1 MTMCTMAVR
10 TAAAMSLIF
19 AASFSPAE
27 TTSPPPASPAPASP
41 AHASASAAAELD
53 KHLTGLSSWAAD
65 FTQTIDDGHGNVQR
79 SAAGRLFLQRPG
91 KFRWDYTQPSEQLV
105 LADGRQIWFYDKD
118 LAQANVRDMDTS
130 LASTPASL
138 LSGSGSV
145 STQFN
150 VTALP
155 ASGGLQWY
163 QLIPKHADTD
173 FQVVRIG
180 FDKGDLRS
188 MFLADKLNQITQLT
202 FSNSKRNIVIAAG
215 SVFVRAAAG
224 SRCDRTRRQVRTN
237 DGTYRPLADRL
248 RPQSLDEYVG
258 QSHLLGVGAPLRRA
272 LESGRPHSMILWGPP
287 GTGKTTLA
295 RLVASGAHAEFIA
308 LSAVLAGIKDI
319 RAVVEQAR
327 SLRGTR
333 DTVLFLDEVHRF
345 NKSQQDTFLPYV
357 EDGTLIFVGATTENP
372 SFEVNNALL
381 SRARVYVLKPLEAA
395 DLAKLLDRAL
405 QDPERGLGQLKLQI
419 DDGARELL
427 LAAADGD
434 ARRML
439 NLLETAADLSSAEE
453 AGRRL
458 DVDTMRAVIGST
470 YVRFDKG
477 GENFYDQISAL
488 HKSVRGSDPDAALYW
503 LCRMLAGGCD
513 PLYIARRA
521 LRMASEDIGN
531 ADPRALTLAL
541 EACSVYERLGSP
553 EGELAI
559 AQAVVFM
566 ACAAKSN
573 AVYTAYKAAAEDAAG
588 LGSLEVPLHLRNAPT
603 RLMKEIGYGKGYR
616 YAHDEPGGYAAGERY
631 FPDEMPDRRYYV
643 PAPRGLEIK
652 IGEALNARRER
663 DARARGAGG

>member
-1 MTMCTMAVR
+1 
-10 TAAAMSLIF
+10 
-19 AASFSPAE
+19 
-27 TTSPPPASPAPASP
+27 
-41 AHASASAAAELD
+41 
-53 KHLTGLSSWAAD
+53 
-65 FTQTIDDGHGNVQR
+65 
-79 SAAGRLFLQRPG
+79 
-91 KFRWDYTQPSEQLV
+91 
-105 LADGRQIWFYDKD
+105 
-118 LAQANVRDMDTS
+118 
-130 LASTPASL
+130 
-138 LSGSGSV
+138 
-145 STQFN
+145 
-150 VTALP
+150 VTV
-155 ASGGLQWY
+155 G
-163 QLIPKHADTD
+163 
-173 FQVVRIG
+173 
-180 FDKGDLRS
+180 
-188 MFLADKLNQITQLT
+188 
-202 FSNSKRNIVIAAG
+202 
-215 SVFVRAAAG
+215 
-224 SRCDRTRRQVRTN
+224 

-258 QSHLLGVGAPLRRA
+258 QSHLLGAGAPLRRA

-295 RLVASGAHAEFIA
+295 RLVANSSHAEFIA

-327 SLRGTR
+327 ALRGTR

-381 SRARVYVLKPLEAA
+381 SRARVYVLKSLNA
-395 DLAKLLDRAL
+395 DDLGKLLDRAL
-405 QDPERGLGQLKLQI
+405 TDRERGLGQLDLHI
-419 DDGARELL
+419 DAGARELL

-439 NLLETAADLSSAEE
+439 NLLETAADLSSPQD

-531 ADPRALTLAL
+531 ADPRALTLTL
-541 EACSVYERLGSP
+541 EACAVYERLGSP

-559 AQAVVFM
+559 AQAIVFM

-573 AVYTAYKAAAEDAAG
+573 AVYTAYKAATEDATS

-663 DARARGAGG
+663 DRQNVRPADREGMNRD

>member
-1 MTMCTMAVR
+1 M
-10 TAAAMSLIF
+10 
-19 AASFSPAE
+19 
-27 TTSPPPASPAPASP
+27 
-41 AHASASAAAELD
+41 
-53 KHLTGLSSWAAD
+53 
-65 FTQTIDDGHGNVQR
+65 
-79 SAAGRLFLQRPG
+79 
-91 KFRWDYTQPSEQLV
+91 
-105 LADGRQIWFYDKD
+105 
-118 LAQANVRDMDTS
+118 
-130 LASTPASL
+130 
-138 LSGSGSV
+138 
-145 STQFN
+145 
-150 VTALP
+150 
-155 ASGGLQWY
+155 
-163 QLIPKHADTD
+163 
-173 FQVVRIG
+173 
-180 FDKGDLRS
+180 
-188 MFLADKLNQITQLT
+188 
-202 FSNSKRNIVIAAG
+202 
-215 SVFVRAAAG
+215 
-224 SRCDRTRRQVRTN
+224 
-237 DGTYRPLADRL
+237 YRPLADRL
-248 RPQSLDEYVG
+248 RPRSLDEYVG
-258 QSHLLGVGAPLRRA
+258 QAHLLGAGAPLRRA

-295 RLVASGAHAEFIA
+295 RLVAAGANAEFIS

-327 SLRGTR
+327 ALRGTR

-381 SRARVYVLKPLEAA
+381 SRARVYVLKSIDAA
-395 DLAKLLDRAL
+395 DLSKLLDRAL
-405 QDPERGLGQLKLQI
+405 TDRERGLGQLDLHI
-419 DDGARELL
+419 DAEARELL

-439 NLLETAADLSSAEE
+439 NLLETAGDLSSPQDS
-453 AGRRL
+453 GRRL

-531 ADPRALTLAL
+531 ADPRALTMTL
-541 EACSVYERLGSP
+541 EACAVYERLGSP

-559 AQAVVFM
+559 AQAIVFM

-573 AVYTAYKAAAEDAAG
+573 AVYTAYQAAAEDAAG
-588 LGSLEVPLHLRNAPT
+588 FGSLEVPLHLRNAPT

-663 DARARGAGG
+663 DRQARGAGAS

>member
-1 MTMCTMAVR
+1 V
-10 TAAAMSLIF
+10 
-19 AASFSPAE
+19 
-27 TTSPPPASPAPASP
+27 
-41 AHASASAAAELD
+41 
-53 KHLTGLSSWAAD
+53 
-65 FTQTIDDGHGNVQR
+65 
-79 SAAGRLFLQRPG
+79 
-91 KFRWDYTQPSEQLV
+91 
-105 LADGRQIWFYDKD
+105 
-118 LAQANVRDMDTS
+118 
-130 LASTPASL
+130 
-138 LSGSGSV
+138 
-145 STQFN
+145 
-150 VTALP
+150 
-155 ASGGLQWY
+155 SGG
-163 QLIPKHADTD
+163 
-173 FQVVRIG
+173 
-180 FDKGDLRS
+180 
-188 MFLADKLNQITQLT
+188 
-202 FSNSKRNIVIAAG
+202 
-215 SVFVRAAAG
+215 
-224 SRCDRTRRQVRTN
+224 

-248 RPQSLDEYVG
+248 RPQDLDEFVG
-258 QSHLLGVGAPLRRA
+258 QPHLLAPGAPLRRA

-295 RLVASGAHAEFIA
+295 RLVAHGARAQFIA

-327 SLRGTR
+327 ALRGTR

-345 NKSQQDTFLPYV
+345 NKAQQDTFLPYV

-381 SRARVYVLKPLEAA
+381 SRARVYVLKSLEAA
-395 DLAKLLDRAL
+395 DLAKVLDRAL
-405 QDPERGLGQLKLQI
+405 ADPERGLGQLALHI
-419 DDGARELL
+419 DTDARELL

-439 NLLETAADLSSAEE
+439 NLLEIAADLSTPQER
-453 AGRRL
+453 GRRL
-458 DVDTMRAVIGST
+458 DADTVRAVIGST

-541 EACSVYERLGSP
+541 EACAVYERLGSP

-573 AVYTAYKAAAEDAAG
+573 AVYTAYQAAAADAAS

-631 FPDEMPDRRYYV
+631 FPDQMPDRRYYV

-652 IGEALNARRER
+652 IGEALEQRRER
-663 DARARGAGG
+663 DAKVRGAGGS

>member
-1 MTMCTMAVR
+1 
-10 TAAAMSLIF
+10 
-19 AASFSPAE
+19 
-27 TTSPPPASPAPASP
+27 
-41 AHASASAAAELD
+41 
-53 KHLTGLSSWAAD
+53 
-65 FTQTIDDGHGNVQR
+65 
-79 SAAGRLFLQRPG
+79 
-91 KFRWDYTQPSEQLV
+91 
-105 LADGRQIWFYDKD
+105 
-118 LAQANVRDMDTS
+118 
-130 LASTPASL
+130 
-138 LSGSGSV
+138 
-145 STQFN
+145 
-150 VTALP
+150 VTA
-155 ASGGLQWY
+155 
-163 QLIPKHADTD
+163 
-173 FQVVRIG
+173 R
-180 FDKGDLRS
+180 
-188 MFLADKLNQITQLT
+188 
-202 FSNSKRNIVIAAG
+202 
-215 SVFVRAAAG
+215 
-224 SRCDRTRRQVRTN
+224 

-258 QSHLLGVGAPLRRA
+258 QSHLLGAGAPLRRA
-272 LESGRPHSMILWGPP
+272 LESGHPHSMILWGPP

-295 RLVASGAHAEFIA
+295 RLVANGANAQFIS

-319 RAVVEQAR
+319 RAVVEQAKA
-327 SLRGTR
+327 SRGTR

-381 SRARVYVLKPLEAA
+381 SRARVYVLKSLDAA
-395 DLAKLLDRAL
+395 DLGKLLDRAL
-405 QDPERGLGQLKLQI
+405 QDPERGLGKLDLQL
-419 DDGARELL
+419 DPGARELL

-439 NLLETAADLSSAEE
+439 NLLETAADLSLPPETGSQREAGSQQH

-488 HKSVRGSDPDAALYW
+488 HKSVRGSDPDASLYW

-531 ADPRALTLAL
+531 ADPRALTMAL
-541 EACSVYERLGSP
+541 EACAVYERLGSP

-559 AQAVVFM
+559 AQVIVFM

-573 AVYTAYKAAAEDAAG
+573 AVYTAYNAATADATS

-631 FPDEMPDRRYYV
+631 FPDAMSDRQYYV
-643 PAPRGLEIK
+643 PAARGLEIK
-652 IGEALNARRER
+652 IGEALAARRER
-663 DARARGAGG
+663 DRQSRDAAVTRRGVAAATDNAAAPKPASKA

>member
-1 MTMCTMAVR
+1 VT
-10 TAAAMSLIF
+10 
-19 AASFSPAE
+19 E
-27 TTSPPPASPAPASP
+27 
-41 AHASASAAAELD
+41 
-53 KHLTGLSSWAAD
+53 
-65 FTQTIDDGHGNVQR
+65 
-79 SAAGRLFLQRPG
+79 
-91 KFRWDYTQPSEQLV
+91 
-105 LADGRQIWFYDKD
+105 
-118 LAQANVRDMDTS
+118 
-130 LASTPASL
+130 
-138 LSGSGSV
+138 SG
-145 STQFN
+145 
-150 VTALP
+150 
-155 ASGGLQWY
+155 
-163 QLIPKHADTD
+163 
-173 FQVVRIG
+173 
-180 FDKGDLRS
+180 
-188 MFLADKLNQITQLT
+188 
-202 FSNSKRNIVIAAG
+202 
-215 SVFVRAAAG
+215 
-224 SRCDRTRRQVRTN
+224 
-237 DGTYRPLADRL
+237 GTYRPLADRL

-258 QSHLLGVGAPLRRA
+258 QSHLLGAGAPLRRA

-295 RLVASGAHAEFIA
+295 RLVAQGARAEFIQ

-327 SLRGTR
+327 ALRGTR

-381 SRARVYVLKPLEAA
+381 SRARVYVLKSLTA
-395 DLAKLLDRAL
+395 DDLGALLDRAL
-405 QDPERGLGQLKLQI
+405 GDEERGLGKLRLTV
-419 DDGARELL
+419 DAGARDLL

-439 NLLETAADLSSAEE
+439 NLLETAADLSVADVRDSGDAG
-453 AGRRL
+453 AAGPGGRRL
-458 DVDTMRAVIGST
+458 DVDTTRAVIGST

-531 ADPRALTLAL
+531 ADPRALTMSL
-541 EACSVYERLGSP
+541 EACAVYERLGSP

-559 AQAVVFM
+559 AQAIVFM

-573 AVYTAYKAAAEDAAG
+573 AVYTAYNAATADATSQ
-588 LGSLEVPLHLRNAPT
+588 GSLPVPLHLRNAPT
-603 RLMKEIGYGKGYR
+603 RLMKDIGYGKGYR

-631 FPDEMPDRRYYV
+631 FPDEMADRRYYTPV
-643 PAPRGLEIK
+643 PRGLEIK
-652 IGEALNARRER
+652 IGEALEARRAR
-663 DARARGAGG
+663 DRAARGAGGA